1 MEVQQD
7 STVKFIATLSYITIF
22 GTIIAIFWNVERK
35 NPLVAFHSRQG
46 LGLCITYMIIGYLIS
61 QFDSL
66 AISIGFWVFLG
77 ALFIYGII
85 GALTD
90 KYNEVPFLG
99 ALFQN
104 WFQRLGT

>member
-22 GTIIAIFWNVERK
+22 GTIIAIFWNVEKK